1 MPRSWNDR
9 IKIVF
14 IYSIFFVF
22 YGMRRAV
29 RQEERKYFAF
39 EMRLKYNVK
48 NRRADSPPK
57 TVNGSNRLVET
68 SNVSRRH

>member
-1 MPRSWNDR
+1 
-9 IKIVF
+9 
-14 IYSIFFVF
+14 
-22 YGMRRAV
+22 MRRAV
-29 RQEERKYFAF
+29 RQEQRKYFAF